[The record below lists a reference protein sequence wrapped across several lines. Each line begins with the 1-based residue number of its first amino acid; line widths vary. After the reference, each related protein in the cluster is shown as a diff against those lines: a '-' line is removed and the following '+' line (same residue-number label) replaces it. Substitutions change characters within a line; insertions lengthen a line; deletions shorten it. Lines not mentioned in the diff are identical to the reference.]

1 MSVAPSNP
9 PRHKRSTAA
18 HQVIAFTLVEMIVV
32 VAVVLII
39 LSLALPAM
47 NSLWEQRKSA
57 ETLNT
62 LQGLLMTAH
71 ARSLE
76 AGAVETGF
84 FAFVDANGVQHLV
97 AIEQDADRLGDPAWE
112 NVFVLR
118 DDPDHVLPSPIRV
131 VPRYAIENATTNPT
145 AQPVDLFDEAEL
157 ANNDIDNPPADQ
169 AQRHRNFFTMIF
181 STEGQLLVARDVLIQ
196 DVDQITDRGANPV
209 ARGDRTGLRVGPG
222 PSQAEATTTSYF
234 DVKTDAAVLF
244 PGGAKLPHLI
254 TDENDVA
261 LNFPSVDGLL
271 VYDDSLYRALTVEE
285 VRGFL
290 LEFAQPLYV
299 NRLSGT
305 LVRGPVG
312 EAPPIP

>member
-1 MSVAPSNP
+1 MIVTRTNR
-9 PRHKRSTAA
+9 PRHNRPTTV
-18 HQVIAFTLVEMIVV
+18 HQRIAFTLVEMIVV

-47 NSLWEQRKSA
+47 NSLWEQRKTA
-57 ETLNT
+57 ETLNI

-84 FAFVDANGVQHLV
+84 FAFVDANGVQHLA

-118 DDPDHVLPSPIRV
+118 DTPDHILPAPIRV
-131 VPRYAIENATTNPT
+131 VPRYVVENATTNPT
-145 AQPVDLFDEAEL
+145 AQPVDLFDEVEL
-157 ANNDIDNPPADQ
+157 ANNDVENPPADQ

-181 STEGQLLVARDVLIQ
+181 STEGQLLVARDVLIR
-196 DVDQITDRGANPV
+196 DVDEIEDRGTNPV

-222 PSQAEATTTSYF
+222 PSEADATTTQYF
-234 DVKTDAAVLF
+234 DVKTDTAVMF
-244 PGGAKLPHLI
+244 PGGATLPFLI

-271 VYDDSLYRALTVEE
+271 VYDDSVFSSLTTEE

-312 EAPPIP
+312 E